1 MKTLIPTLLLLVA
14 ASAHGTELNPDMVEF
29 PREANA
35 AFTTGTKEAQRCAAF
50 WAIAAHC
57 FAQTEDSRAP
67 ALAKRLS
74 DEFDATTMYAAS
86 MAKKLGMHEQKFQE
100 YSKTVTHEL
109 MQETNNNCDN
119 LGVLIP
125 TPDQIELAIYGN
137 DVMDLTSSGLRSI

>member
-1 MKTLIPTLLLLVA
+1 VA

-86 MAKKLGMHEQKFQE
+86 MAKKLGMDEQKFQE
-100 YSKTVTHEL
+100 YNRHPRANARNQQQL
-109 MQETNNNCDN
+109 RQ
-119 LGVLIP
+119 
-125 TPDQIELAIYGN
+125 
-137 DVMDLTSSGLRSI
+137 SGRAQNSLL